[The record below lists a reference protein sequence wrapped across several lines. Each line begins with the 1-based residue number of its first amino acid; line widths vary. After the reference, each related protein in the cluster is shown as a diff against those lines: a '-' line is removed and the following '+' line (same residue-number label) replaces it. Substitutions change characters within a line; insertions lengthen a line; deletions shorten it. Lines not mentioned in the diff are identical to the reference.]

1 MSRIMSKKAQQL
13 KISPLYYFFNE
24 VKKREANGERI
35 INLGVG
41 LPYHDTPLDVKEAG
55 IKAVKEGKTKYTP
68 ASGVFELKKAI
79 AEKFKKEG
87 LNYDTAEIVISSGA
101 KPLLAAAQWAVI
113 DPGDKV
119 IIPSPYYP
127 PFVEI
132 AKQMGGEV
140 VLADRLARAGGVL
153 GDFGI
158 TILNPPL
165 AGGEALKL
173 LIFNSP
179 NNPTGKVYNREE
191 LEEIA
196 KFAVDNDLWVISDEC
211 YSDFVYTPPACA
223 GRLRPSR
230 EAKHLSMASLPDM
243 KERTIVIRSFSK
255 SYAMTG
261 WRVGYAAGPVDVI
274 KKISMYLDNF
284 IGCASSISQY
294 AALAALK
301 DDGFTEKMR
310 GELDENRKIL
320 IEWLDKRGIEYIY
333 PEGAFYVFLKYA
345 NLRELDIHTPYPSQE
360 GRKSVEFALGL
371 LEKGV
376 AVTPGVAFGDYDD
389 YIRISYSVE
398 REKLEEALRM
408 IG

>member
-1 MSRIMSKKAQQL
+1 MISNNAINLSE
-13 KISPLYYFFNE
+13 SPLYSFFNE

-101 KPLLAAAQWAVI
+101 KPLLAAAEWAVI

-119 IIPSPYYP
+119 IISSPYYP
-127 PFVEI
+127 PFVEV
-132 AKQMGGEV
+132 AKQMGAEV
-140 VLADRLARAGGVL
+140 VLADGLACSSPDKGMAGGVL

-158 TILNPPL
+158 TTPNPPWQ
-165 AGGEALKL
+165 GGKALKL

-179 NNPTGKVYNREE
+179 NNPIGKVYNKEE

-196 KFAVDNDLWVISDEC
+196 KFAKDNDLWVISDEC
-211 YSDFVYTPPACA
+211 YSDFVY
-223 GRLRPSR
+223 GGNY
-230 EAKHLSMASLPDM
+230 LSIASLPDM

-261 WRVGYAAGPVDVI
+261 WRVGYAAGSVDVI

-320 IEWLDKRGIEYIY
+320 IEWLDKKGIEYVY
-333 PEGAFYVFLKYA
+333 PEGAFYVFVKYA
-345 NLRELDIHTPYPSQE
+345 NLRELDPSDE
-360 GRKSVEFALGL
+360 HGARSESMRIGSVAFAMEL
-371 LEKGV
+371 LERGI

-389 YIRISYSVE
+389 YIRISYSVGKK
-398 REKLEEALRM
+398 KLEEALGK
-408 IG
+408 ISKLS